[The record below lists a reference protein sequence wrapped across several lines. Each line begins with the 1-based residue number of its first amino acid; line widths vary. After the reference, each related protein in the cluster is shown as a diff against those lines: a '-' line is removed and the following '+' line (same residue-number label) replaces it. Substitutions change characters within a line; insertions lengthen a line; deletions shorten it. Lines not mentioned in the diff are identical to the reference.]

1 MSYDTADM
9 KNLPFQTTHS
19 GNQNGDNDDQKC
31 YDDHT
36 CEKSGSKTF
45 DVSVPVSIKPT
56 AIPQKP
62 EVNCLG
68 EAKIYPGRKRCN
80 NNHDSFE
87 FTIAQKMRV
96 KTPVDFGV
104 ETCFDKTCVEEIG
117 AGNDQGEDDDDPGNQ
132 NEQ

>member
-1 MSYDTADM
+1 MSYNTTDEM
-9 KNLPFQTTHS
+9 NFPFQTTHS
-19 GNQNGDNDDQKC
+19 DEQKC

-62 EVNCLG
+62 EVTCLG
-68 EAKIYPGRKRCN
+68 DPKIYSGRKRCD
-80 NNHDSFE
+80 NNHESFE

-117 AGNDQGEDDDDPGNQ
+117 AGNNTNDDDQGEDND
-132 NEQ
+132 EQ